1 MKRPRKSLKKHEELN
16 NISYE
21 ERDVEIEA
29 NLVAKQMLSRDSQ
42 YDSKIVSIFTSSE
55 SLDNDN
61 LHEILALFDN

>member
-1 MKRPRKSLKKHEELN
+1 MKKHEELN

-29 NLVAKQMLSRDSQ
+29 NLVVKQMLSRDSQ

-55 SLDNDN
+55 FIDNDN

>member
-1 MKRPRKSLKKHEELN
+1 MKKHEELN

-21 ERDVEIEA
+21 ERDVEIEV
-29 NLVAKQMLSRDSQ
+29 NLVVKQMLSRDSQ

-55 SLDNDN
+55 FIDNDN